1 MYRQV
6 MLSFANQVLQRI
18 TSAITATLAVP
29 SKVDPVV
36 GYSNLYGRP
45 APNDTVWHNQEWAF
59 RMYGPLS
66 QFTLFKAWYYDGE
79 WHDPGELKGLQ
90 SW

>member
-1 MYRQV
+1 M
-6 MLSFANQVLQRI
+6 
-18 TSAITATLAVP
+18 SAATLAVP
-29 SKVDPVV
+29 SKIDPVV

-59 RMYGPLS
+59 RTYGPLS
-66 QFTLFKAWYYDGE
+66 RFTLFKAWYYDGV